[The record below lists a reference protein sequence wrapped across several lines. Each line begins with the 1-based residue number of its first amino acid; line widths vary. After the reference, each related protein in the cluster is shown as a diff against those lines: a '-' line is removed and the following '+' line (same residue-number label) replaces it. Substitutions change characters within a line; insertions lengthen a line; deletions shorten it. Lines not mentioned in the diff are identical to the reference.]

1 MHVYIYTSG
10 TRAQDHTQGI
20 MNIYL
25 LLYIRIY
32 VLLIAHCLLLSIAYF
47 PLPIAYRARKEA
59 EAFREGWPLQAD
71 HMADQQIMEPGA
83 WFMRHGHE
91 MLWFL
96 RGSFSESELTL
107 SYNAFL
113 EKRARAINW
122 LRDQPFEQGMT
133 IYILYI

>member
-1 MHVYIYTSG
+1 
-10 TRAQDHTQGI
+10 
-20 MNIYL
+20 
-25 LLYIRIY
+25 
-32 VLLIAHCLLLSIAYF
+32 
-47 PLPIAYRARKEA
+47 
-59 EAFREGWPLQAD
+59 
-71 HMADQQIMEPGA
+71 
-83 WFMRHGHE
+83 MRHGHE

-133 IYILYI
+133 IYIYIEIFTISSEKAWVYENWQK